1 MRTSSQRI
9 SDAAIEMEPVLFVE
23 NISAAYGGIIALSD
37 VSFDVR
43 PGEFVGLLGAN
54 GAGKSTTLR
63 TIAGLMRPLSGR
75 VLHRGHDVVGKKPHV
90 LLREGISLV
99 PEGRQVFPYS
109 TVLENLELGA
119 ITRSSKSEV
128 EQSLAEIYELFPVL
142 ADRKL
147 QYAGSLSGGE
157 QQMLAIGRALMSKP
171 ELLLL
176 DEPSMGLAPKII
188 EQIFELI
195 AELNKSGVTILI
207 VEQNATISLE
217 VVDRAYVLEQGKT
230 VMSGTAAEL
239 ANNPDV
245 AGAYLGL

>member
-9 SDAAIEMEPVLFVE
+9 SDAAIDMGPVLSVE
-23 NISAAYGGIIALSD
+23 HISAAYGGIIALSD

-63 TIAGLMRPLSGR
+63 TIAGLMRTLSGR
-75 VLHRGHDVVGKKPHV
+75 VLHHGRDIVGKKPHE

-99 PEGRQVFPYS
+99 PEGRQVFPHS

-128 EQSLAEIYELFPVL
+128 EKSLAEIYELFPVL

-171 ELLLL
+171 EILLL

-195 AELNKSGVTILI
+195 ASLNKSGVTILV

-217 VVDRAYVLEQGKT
+217 VVDRAYVLEQGRT

-245 AGAYLGL
+245 AEAYLGL

>member
-1 MRTSSQRI
+1 MKLSQPTL
-9 SDAAIEMEPVLFVE
+9 DAATEANSVLSVE
-23 NISAAYGGIIALSD
+23 NISAAYGEIVALND
-37 VSFDVR
+37 VSFDIL

-63 TIAGLMRPLSGR
+63 TIAGLLHPRSGYIR
-75 VLHRGHDVVGKKPHV
+75 HRGKNIIGKKPHD
-90 LLREGISLV
+90 LLRMGISLV

-109 TVLENLELGA
+109 SVLENLELGA
-119 ITRSSKSEV
+119 ITRSSKPEV
-128 EQSLAEIYELFPVL
+128 KASLEEVYALFPVL
-142 ADRKL
+142 ADRRL

-171 ELLLL
+171 EILLL

-195 AELNKSGVTILI
+195 AGLNKSGVTILV

-217 VVDRAYVLEQGKT
+217 VVDRAYVLEQGRT
-230 VMSGTAAEL
+230 VLSGSASEL
-239 ANNPDV
+239 ANNSDV
-245 AGAYLGL
+245 AQAYLGL